1 MVKIRKNVDYTT
13 RDYDSFRA
21 DMITRLQQKIPE
33 YTDTSST
40 DFGIVLI
47 ELLAHGLDILSYY
60 NDRVAKEMF
69 LDTATERDSVVS
81 IATNIL
87 GYEVQENTPAQ
98 FYQVFEIQP
107 RDYVTRIPRGTIV
120 KTVTDDEDIEEV
132 VKFETLDDVYI
143 PAGCTGLE
151 KDVEGE
157 YLYKVLVEQGESRYS
172 ELLGTST
179 GEPNQEFYVPSAG
192 VIRDSI
198 EVYVVDE
205 SGVPVKWERVPN
217 FISSGISDKHYMVK
231 MLDEDVA
238 VIKFGNGNSG
248 KIPYTQDDGITVNYR
263 IGGGSKG
270 NVKPHTIVDFE
281 DRLAG
286 YVSTFNPYYP
296 HIFGVDKETIEE
308 IIVNAPASLKTMWG
322 AITEEDYA
330 DLVRDHRLLQDVTSY
345 SDKDNP
351 LNVHVTLLPHGYLEI
366 ADESKTQIRNE
377 IAEILLQKKALGVSV
392 TVDWAKIKEVDL
404 AINITLDKT
413 VPQYA
418 IEETLRQLYE
428 DLYDISQRKL
438 GEGMYI
444 SDFVQQALELEGIRN
459 AYGSLVYEGIGYP
472 EVLCEK
478 TEVLTLGTIVIKA
491 SGGE

>member
-120 KTVTDDEDIEEV
+120 KTVTDDEDIEEA
-132 VKFETLDDVYI
+132 VKFETLEDVYI

-172 ELLGTST
+172 EILGTST
-179 GEPNQEFYVPSAG
+179 GEPNQEFYVPSAD
-192 VIRDSI
+192 RKS
-198 EVYVVDE
+198 VV
-205 SGVPVKWERVPN
+205 
-217 FISSGISDKHYMVK
+217 
-231 MLDEDVA
+231 
-238 VIKFGNGNSG
+238 
-248 KIPYTQDDGITVNYR
+248 
-263 IGGGSKG
+263 
-270 NVKPHTIVDFE
+270 
-281 DRLAG
+281 
-286 YVSTFNPYYP
+286 
-296 HIFGVDKETIEE
+296 
-308 IIVNAPASLKTMWG
+308 
-322 AITEEDYA
+322 
-330 DLVRDHRLLQDVTSY
+330 
-345 SDKDNP
+345 
-351 LNVHVTLLPHGYLEI
+351 
-366 ADESKTQIRNE
+366 
-377 IAEILLQKKALGVSV
+377 
-392 TVDWAKIKEVDL
+392 
-404 AINITLDKT
+404 
-413 VPQYA
+413 
-418 IEETLRQLYE
+418 
-428 DLYDISQRKL
+428 
-438 GEGMYI
+438 
-444 SDFVQQALELEGIRN
+444 
-459 AYGSLVYEGIGYP
+459 
-472 EVLCEK
+472 
-478 TEVLTLGTIVIKA
+478 
-491 SGGE
+491 